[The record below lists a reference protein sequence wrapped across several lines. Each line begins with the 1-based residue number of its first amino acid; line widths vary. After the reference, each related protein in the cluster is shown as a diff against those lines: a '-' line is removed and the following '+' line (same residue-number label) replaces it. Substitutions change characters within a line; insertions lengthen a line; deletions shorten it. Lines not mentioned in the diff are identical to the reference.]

1 MSLLPKDLDHRE
13 SNEKITVR
21 IIWEQYG
28 VANNNE
34 LVDYVYA
41 ILQDN
46 NRMRKKII
54 QINNLTKGFKAWFL
68 EKK

>member
-21 IIWEQYG
+21 IILEQYG

-54 QINNLTKGFKAWFL
+54 QINNLTKGFKA
-68 EKK
+68 

>member
-21 IIWEQYG
+21 IILEQYG
-28 VANNNE
+28 VSNNNE

-54 QINNLTKGFKAWFL
+54 QINNLTKGYKA
-68 EKK
+68 

>member
-21 IIWEQYG
+21 IILEQYG

-46 NRMRKKII
+46 NTMRKKII
-54 QINNLTKGFKAWFL
+54 QINNLTKGFKA
-68 EKK
+68 

>member
-1 MSLLPKDLDHRE
+1 MKYEDLDHRE

-21 IIWEQYG
+21 IILEQYG
-28 VANNNE
+28 VSNNDE
-34 LVDYVYA
+34 LLNYVHA

-54 QINNLTKGFKAWFL
+54 QINNLTKGYKV
-68 EKK
+68 